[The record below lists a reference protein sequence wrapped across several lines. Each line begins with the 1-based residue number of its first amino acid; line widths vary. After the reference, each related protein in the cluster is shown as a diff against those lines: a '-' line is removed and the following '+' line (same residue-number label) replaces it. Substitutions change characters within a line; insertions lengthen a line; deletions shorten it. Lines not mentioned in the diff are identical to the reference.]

1 MGSGSAGPI
10 LSPGH
15 LSAPGSFKTLPLSS
29 SSDDLSGGSILNAGN
44 CRRDLSFFMSSFM
57 SSGCHTKQAFSLF
70 HHRIDKEQ
78 G

>member
-15 LSAPGSFKTLPLSS
+15 LSAPGSFNTLPLSS

-44 CRRDLSFFMSSFM
+44 CHQDLSFFM